1 MFMGIRRYFT
11 YIMTVS

>member
-1 MFMGIRRYFT
+1 MGIRRYFT